1 MSADDGTSFNVPRPR
16 VAADHSL
23 TKVSLSRAT
32 LASRAATSDG
42 SSLVLTPSSPVIGST
57 PWMRAVKLLGSRP
70 LRATSNGDQVLR
82 APRDPVHVTSC
93 RPGPAGMSGAGYVKL
108 RVPVTSA
115 LPASVLGGPSPKTP
129 GSTFTATSQLS
140 PGCVFIS
147 SAP

>member
-42 SSLVLTPSSPVIGST
+42 SSLVLTPSSPVTGST

-70 LRATSNGDQVLR
+70 LRATSNGDQMCLR
-82 APRDPVHVTSC
+82 LQFPNDDYEQEYGAC
-93 RPGPAGMSGAGYVKL
+93 RQYLPDEVAVGREALA
-108 RVPVTSA
+108 T
-115 LPASVLGGPSPKTP
+115 LPASSVSGPLADLARRRVILDLPKRYY
-129 GSTFTATSQLS
+129 
-140 PGCVFIS
+140 
-147 SAP
+147 